1 MSNLGT
7 FDTFTTAQLGIY
19 AAQHGLR
26 VTGNNISNISTDG
39 YTRQRIDQVS
49 FKVGGGDMYRS
60 QLDNHVGSG
69 ALVTGISQIRD
80 PYLDIRYRNTS
91 SDVGYTD
98 TWLAGLQN
106 IAAILNEVGKG
117 LGEDNEDGLLY
128 AQLQDLAKS
137 LRGLSENP
145 SSGDDTLV
153 RTSAEALCTL
163 FNTYADRLEALRQ
176 NTEDAFKKDISA
188 VNTILTNIRNLNEE
202 IRNSEIHGDS
212 ALEMRD
218 ERNRQID
225 ALSEYMHINV
235 VYSMEDIGAGQEV
248 EKLTITLANDNP
260 DGEVTTDSS
269 MLIDGIY
276 GAQISMQTPKLNP
289 DYVKGSTYD
298 PDDDTTWPYWN
309 DDLDDGNG
317 GKGAPVATAAEAT
330 MLDTPNYDIT
340 ISKLYDS
347 KGRMW
352 TNPVT
357 TWTKVEGNENPDQAQ
372 FRFEITKSL
381 WVDGNKFTIGDTTYT
396 IGDPADGGDITAA
409 DAMDLT
415 KMAEFIAG
423 KLTSTDYTIT
433 SEGAY
438 IVYTAINPGKPGTN
452 PDPPAPTPPA
462 SVPDLALRTPKLN
475 PNYDPN
481 DPASLKYW
489 NDDQNQAVANANDA
503 TMVKENKITFRRTTD
518 NPGYT
523 TTPVKDPDDPDPNP
537 SYEYDPDTGAKVT
550 KTEVVYTQSNG
561 DWFRVQVV
569 TQYSREVTLDD
580 NDLYGSLQATR
591 ELLTERGEFATAD
604 IVGDPENGIAGIDE
618 NALIKRGIPYYQL
631 SLDLLARQVATQYNS
646 LNQGYMVNQN
656 MEYIDENGKPLTI
669 RDIDTGEDV
678 IVRKDKDLT
687 DGQKANLIN
696 NGFILK
702 DQYGNDVVDEK
713 GEPVPDIQAALKA
726 LNAVPA
732 DGMGNLFS
740 IRNDKDV
747 DSEEDP
753 DTGETIR
760 ITAANITVSKGWSKG
775 STKVVTTYVQLFG
788 EDGEPLPN
796 TTQNEN
802 VNHMITMIEEPLVYD
817 PKMMVEGAVG
827 DNLFTGC
834 FNDMFSNIMSVEG
847 KDQRIMNVRL
857 TTSYGS
863 LVELGSS
870 RDGVS
875 GVDLN
880 DEAMNMM
887 QYQKAYS
894 AACRMMT
901 VIDEVLDRLI
911 NNTGVAGR

>member
-49 FKVGGGDMYRS
+49 FKVGGSDMYRS

-91 SDVGYTD
+91 STVGYTD
-98 TWLAGLQN
+98 TWLDGLQN
-106 IAAILNEVGKG
+106 IASILNEVGKG
-117 LGEDNEDGLLY
+117 FGEDNQDGLLY
-128 AQLQDLAKS
+128 AQLQDLADA

-145 SSGDDTLV
+145 SSDDDTLV

-163 FNTYADRLEALRQ
+163 FNTYAEKLETLRQ
-176 NTEDAFKKDISA
+176 NTEDAFKKDVSA

-202 IRNSEIHGDS
+202 IRNSEIHGDN

-276 GAQISMQTPKLNP
+276 GAQISTQTPKLNP
-289 DYVKGSTYD
+289 DYVKGSKYD

-309 DDLDDGNG
+309 DDLND
-317 GKGAPVATAAEAT
+317 GKGGPAATVAEAT

-347 KGRMW
+347 KGRLW

-357 TWTKVEGNENPDQAQ
+357 TWTKVESNEDPAQAQ
-372 FRFEITKSL
+372 YRFEITKSL
-381 WVDGNKFTIGDTTYT
+381 WADGNEFQIGNTTYK
-396 IGDPADGGDITAA
+396 IGDPANGGDITAA
-409 DAMDLT
+409 NAMDPT

-423 KLTSTDYTIT
+423 KLTSTDYDIKF
-433 SEGAY
+433 EGAY
-438 IVYTAINPGKPGTN
+438 IVFTAKVGKEGVPGSDKY
-452 PDPPAPTPPA
+452 PDAPA

-503 TMVKENKITFRRTTD
+503 TMVKDTKIDFRRTTV

-523 TTPVKDPDDPDPNP
+523 TTPVKDPTDPADNP
-537 SYEYDPDTGAKVT
+537 SYEYDPDTGAKT
-550 KTEVVYTQSNG
+550 SKTEIVYTQAG
-561 DWFRVQVV
+561 GKWYQVKTV

-580 NDLYGSLQATR
+580 NDLYGSLQASR
-591 ELLTERGEFATAD
+591 ELLTERGEFATED
-604 IVGDPENGIAGIDE
+604 IVGNAEKGIAGIDE

-646 LNQGYMVNQN
+646 LNQGYMVNQKGN
-656 MEYIDENGKPLTI
+656 YIMPDGSEIQLAGESVSKTNG
-669 RDIDTGEDV
+669 
-678 IVRKDKDLT
+678 LT
-687 DGQKANLIN
+687 DDQRNALIDD
-696 NGFILK
+696 GCVLP
-702 DQYGNDVVDEK
+702 DGT
-713 GEPVPDIQAALKA
+713 PDINRWLEAKGALAAEK
-726 LNAVPA
+726 
-732 DGMGNLFS
+732 MGNLFS
-740 IRNDKDV
+740 VRNDTDDDV
-747 DSEEDP
+747 DED
-753 DTGETIR
+753 GNG

-775 STKVVTTYVQLFG
+775 STRVVTTYVQLFG

-817 PKMMVEGAVG
+817 PKMIVEGAVG
-827 DNLFTGC
+827 DDLFTGC
-834 FNDMFSNIMSVEG
+834 FNDMFSNMMSVEG